1 MEDELRQNEASFTP
15 RFQEAELIKDPA
27 ERKLRIDS
35 LHNSFSTKQS
45 IIRKKYGVRLRV
57 RRTKAE
63 IDGERQRLGLKHSSP
78 SQTTDMPSNKRQRTG
93 QHASHP
99 SPLEETPSK
108 HLAVSDIN
116 SGLGG
121 SSATAALSDPT
132 NQTALSDLTNQAA
145 PQNSLSSY
153 QRKGYRVSSSHVPQ
167 RSSGSATPV
176 HSPSDQLRG
185 SASAPVILDGDDSG
199 GDSSDGDSDS
209 DEEIPASL
217 PLGGRKTGEPA
228 KGLAG

>member
-1 MEDELRQNEASFTP
+1 MEEELRQNEASFTP
-15 RFQEAELIKDPA
+15 RFHEADLIKDAA

-57 RRTKAE
+57 RRTRAE
-63 IDGERQRLGLKHSSP
+63 IEGERERLGLKHTSP
-78 SQTTDMPSNKRQRTG
+78 SQTADMPSNKRQRTD
-93 QHASHP
+93 QDASGP
-99 SPLEETPSK
+99 SPKQESPSK

-132 NQTALSDLTNQAA
+132 SQGA
-145 PQNSLSSY
+145 PQNSLSTY
-153 QRKGYRVSSSHVPQ
+153 QLKGYRVSSSNVPQ
-167 RSSGSATPV
+167 RSPTSATSV

-185 SASAPVILDGDDSG
+185 SASAPVVLDGDCG

-217 PLGGRKTGEPA
+217 PPGGKKTGEPT